1 MWLQNPLD
9 DILSSKAKVGVLRV
23 VCSVNAPLSGRE
35 IARRAAIS
43 SGNASR
49 VLGELTRSGV
59 LLARDLGRVT
69 TYELRDP
76 DVTLVRRLRELFLIE
91 AKRRDSAIRDLV
103 AGLPGVVSVV
113 LFGSEARGEAAPG
126 SDTDL
131 LIVVDRKTRGFDSRL
146 VDKGLRVSRQH
157 GVALSWHVVTVP
169 ELRRWERTS
178 HPLWRNI
185 QVDGVPLHGT
195 ALHGLRL
202 RCQPG
207 RPD

>member
-69 TYELRDP
+69 TYELRD
-76 DVTLVRRLRELFLIE
+76 RRLPVLRELSSLFAGE
-91 AKRRDSAIRDLV
+91 RRRRERAVVDLV
-103 AGLPGVVSVV
+103 KGIPNVLSVT
-113 LFGSEARGEAAPG
+113 LFGSEARREARPE

-131 LIVVDRKTRGFDSRL
+131 LVVLDKRTEQVEKRL
-146 VDKGLRVSRQH
+146 LHNGQAVGEKHL
-157 GVALSWHVVTVP
+157 APLSWYATDLA
-169 ELRRWERTS
+169 ELREWERTGNPLLTNILADGVTLVGR
-178 HPLWRNI
+178 PLWM
-185 QVDGVPLHGT
+185 
-195 ALHGLRL
+195 LR
-202 RCQPG
+202 RRWQRG
-207 RPD
+207 KSA